1 MVAEAVSGEPLRII
15 GETLVK
21 TTDENTKA
29 ISSIEPFTR
38 KGKLLCNRI
47 LC

>member
-29 ISSIEPFTR
+29 SISSIEPFTR
-38 KGKLLCNRI
+38 KGKLFM
-47 LC
+47 